1 MTRPKYLKNIYTKF
15 HGKKNVNLMVAPEE
29 KSQSY
34 CLYKISKQY
43 IYLVILALMKLFIWQ
58 NKTRRGS
65 IRLKTNKSELNPT
78 ISHKGLEN
86 IPVFESLINLAFQ
99 REEINPYLK
108 EVLGN
113 GIVLFG
119 NEGVGGK

>member
-1 MTRPKYLKNIYTKF
+1 MLDDQT
-15 HGKKNVNLMVAPEE
+15 KNVNLMVAPEE

-58 NKTRRGS
+58 NKTRKGS